1 MLDANDLECLR
12 GNRRLFAGISFALA
26 PGECLQ
32 VHGAN
37 GSGKTSLL
45 RILCGLSRP
54 ERGAVRWNGESID
67 DAADEYRAALAFC
80 GHANALK
87 EDLTPAENL
96 LASAALYG
104 TPATS
109 ESARAALDAFGI
121 LSLEALPVRALSQGQ
136 KRRVAL
142 ARLAVCQRRLWILDE
157 PLAALDA
164 RAAETLAA
172 RLDSHLAQGGL
183 AVLTSHQ
190 PIELRA
196 PMRSLALS

>member
-12 GNRRLFAGISFALA
+12 GTRRLFAGLSFALA
-26 PGECLQ
+26 PGECLH

-54 ERGAVRWNGESID
+54 ERGTVRWNAEPI
-67 DAADEYRAALAFC
+67 DAAGDEYRAALAFC

-96 LASAALYG
+96 LAAAALYG
-104 TPATS
+104 TPAT
-109 ESARAALDAFGI
+109 EDSARAALDAFGV
-121 LSLEALPVRALSQGQ
+121 LHLEALPVRALSQGQ

-142 ARLAVCQRRLWILDE
+142 ARLAVCARRLWILDE

-164 RAAETLAA
+164 RAAQTLAA